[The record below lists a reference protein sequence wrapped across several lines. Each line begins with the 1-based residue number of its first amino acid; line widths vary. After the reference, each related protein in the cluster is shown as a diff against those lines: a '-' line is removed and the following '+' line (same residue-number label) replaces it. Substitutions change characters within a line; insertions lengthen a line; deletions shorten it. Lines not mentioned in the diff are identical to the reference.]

1 MKDND
6 KFADI
11 LQICLERL
19 KNGEP
24 LDDILDDH
32 PQHRDDLKAYLNL
45 AASLEANPRPLIEDS
60 ARHKAFFRFA
70 ADSARVELK
79 LEFLNRFRR
88 TLAWAALF
96 FIAIISAGY
105 SAVSFAESSL
115 PGQFFYPLKL
125 TTEKIALSLTT
136 SPEGRTELHIDLSEK
151 RLHEIVTSIENG
163 RQFDAVIEEMI
174 RETSAALQQLEK
186 LPDNRKEIL
195 LAKIQYACTFQSNV
209 LENLV
214 QNTGPDRRAEL
225 NEAIVLCRLTTD
237 KCSEM
242 REQCRYRNPSCEL
255 ETHEA
260 DMPPCKGN

>member
-6 KFADI
+6 KFADV
-11 LQICLERL
+11 LQVCLERL

-32 PQHRDDLKAYLNL
+32 PQQRDDLKAYLNL
-45 AASLEANPRPLIEDS
+45 ALSLDSYPRPQIENNS
-60 ARHKAFFRFA
+60 LHKAFFKFA
-70 ADSARVELK
+70 ADSAKVELK
-79 LEFLNRFRR
+79 NEFLNRLRR
-88 TLAWAALF
+88 TLAWAAIF

-125 TTEKIALSLTT
+125 TTEKIVLSLTA

-151 RLHEIVTSIENG
+151 RLLEIVTSIEKG
-163 RQFDAVIEEMI
+163 RQFDAVVEEMI
-174 RETSAALQQLEK
+174 RETSAALKQLEN

-209 LENLV
+209 LENLA
-214 QNTGPDRRAEL
+214 QNTGPDSRAEL
-225 NEAIVLCRLTTD
+225 NDAIVRCRMTTD
-237 KCSEM
+237 KCSDL
-242 REQCRYRNPSCEL
+242 REECRYRNPSCEP
-255 ETHEA
+255 ENHEA
-260 DMPPCKGN
+260 DEPACKGN